1 MSLLRTDMQ
10 AHQLA
15 LLALIVLCV
24 AMVVG
29 LPIGHHHFCDS
40 PNESEDCP
48 VYLMQTGLV
57 LLGGA
62 LMLVLAALTAPA
74 PPRPT
79 GPGAVP
85 LPLFSPRFTCP
96 DRAPPQP

>member
-1 MSLLRTDMQ
+1 MLLLRTDIQ

-24 AMVVG
+24 AMVAG

-62 LMLVLAALTAPA
+62 LMLVLATLTVPA
-74 PPRPT
+74 PT
-79 GPGAVP
+79 GPRAVP

>member
-1 MSLLRTDMQ
+1 MLLLRTDIQ

-40 PNESEDCP
+40 PNESADCP

-62 LMLVLAALTAPA
+62 LMLVLAALTAPE
-74 PPRPT
+74 PVPT
-79 GPGAVP
+79 GPRAVP

>member
-1 MSLLRTDMQ
+1 MLLLRTDIQ

-79 GPGAVP
+79 ASRAVP

>member
-1 MSLLRTDMQ
+1 MILLRTDIQ

-15 LLALIVLCV
+15 LLALIVLSV

-40 PNESEDCP
+40 PNESEHCP

-62 LMLVLAALTAPA
+62 LILVLAALTAPEFGPA
-74 PPRPT
+74 KPRV
-79 GPGAVP
+79 VP

-96 DRAPPQP
+96 DRAPPHP

>member
-1 MSLLRTDMQ
+1 MLLRRNDIQ
-10 AHQLA
+10 ADPVA
-15 LLALIVLCV
+15 LLAVIVLCV
-24 AMVVG
+24 VMVVG

-40 PNESEDCP
+40 PNESEHCP
-48 VYLMQTGLV
+48 VYLMQIGLV

-62 LMLVLAALTAPA
+62 LMLVLAALTAPE
-74 PPRPT
+74 PVPT
-79 GPGAVP
+79 GPRAVP